1 MFVESKE
8 RKPDHILVRY
18 GELALKSQPVRKKF
32 ERTLRN
38 SMERAFMEARIE
50 ATVQMGTGRFFIGAN
65 QPEKAMEVLSRTFG
79 IVSLSPVWTTSS
91 DMEEIKSLA
100 AELWGGVLKSGESFA
115 VRARRS
121 GGHPYTS
128 MELAREVGSA
138 VWDANIGANP
148 SVNLKNPDREFFV
161 EVRDRKAYLFSEII
175 PGPGGLPIGTQGVV
189 AACLQ
194 TEEDAVAA
202 WLMMKRG
209 CYLDVCGEKRLS
221 DALKLWDSGI
231 HVIEAGDREE
241 LMEISRADGFVSGE
255 TLEDFS
261 GLVTDIPVFY
271 PLMGMSEEEIENLK
285 KRVFG

>member
-1 MFVESKE
+1 MFVESKY
-8 RKPDHILVRY
+8 RPVDHILVRY
-18 GELALKSQPVRKKF
+18 GELALKSHPVRKKF

-38 SMERAFMEARIE
+38 SIERAFMDNRVE
-50 ATVQMGTGRFFIGAN
+50 ATVEMRTGRFFIGAN
-65 QPEKAMEVLSRTFG
+65 EVEKAMKILSRTFG
-79 IVSLSPVWTTSS
+79 IVSISPVWTTSS
-91 DMEEIKSLA
+91 DMEDIKSLA
-100 AELWGGVLKSGESFA
+100 AELWGGVLKNGECFA

-138 VWDANIGANP
+138 VWDANLGANP

-161 EVRDRKAYLFSEII
+161 EVRDRKAYLFSDII

-189 AACLQ
+189 AACLE

-209 CYLDVCGEKRLS
+209 CYLDACGEKRLS
-221 DALKLWDSGI
+221 DALKLWDPGM
-231 HVIEAGDREE
+231 HVIDADNTDE
-241 LMEISRADGFVSGE
+241 LLEKSRVD
-255 TLEDFS
+255 
-261 GLVTDIPVFY
+261 GLVVGQTIKNFKGIVLDIPVFY
-271 PLMGMSEEEIENLK
+271 PLIGMSGDEIENLK